1 MAEQDKNQAQEIAKD
16 NKVPQVLVKEAS
28 EELATK
34 LYTFAQCCRSINALE
49 RQLKKAR
56 EERLFLLKENP
67 WLGNVQGV
75 LNKEA
80 SKMATL
86 AYEEPEAE
94 QGSDV
99 QMEDEALSERK
110 DIPKDLIPLKPK
122 PGPRPVSSQRT
133 PEAVRASLSKKMNK
147 SSEIKRKSSSQFGP
161 EHPSHGQ

>member
-1 MAEQDKNQAQEIAKD
+1 MSGQEELQDQEIAKD
-16 NKVPQVLVKEAS
+16 SKIPQSLVKEAS

-56 EERLFLLKENP
+56 AERVELLKENP

-80 SKMATL
+80 NKMATK
-86 AYEEPEAE
+86 AYQGPQEE

-99 QMEDEALSERK
+99 PMEDLLSSERK
-110 DIPKDLIPLKPK
+110 DAPSSLIPLKPR
-122 PGPRPVSSQRT
+122 PGPKPIKNDKT
-133 PEAVRASLSKKMNK
+133 PEAVRASLDKKMNK
-147 SSEIKRKSSSQFGP
+147 KLEIIAKSKSQFGP
-161 EHPSHGQ
+161 EHPAHG